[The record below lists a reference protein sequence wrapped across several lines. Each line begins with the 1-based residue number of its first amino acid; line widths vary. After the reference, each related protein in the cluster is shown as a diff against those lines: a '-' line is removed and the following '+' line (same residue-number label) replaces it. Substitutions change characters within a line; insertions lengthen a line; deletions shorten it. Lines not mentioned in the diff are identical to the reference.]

1 MSTFERVREQVQVL
15 TGERVTAAKSAVRR
29 GELQAGVMQ
38 SAQITAAPTQADYNR
53 LQADVAAIFRML
65 AAISG

>member
-15 TGERVTAAKSAVRR
+15 TGELGAAAKSAVRR